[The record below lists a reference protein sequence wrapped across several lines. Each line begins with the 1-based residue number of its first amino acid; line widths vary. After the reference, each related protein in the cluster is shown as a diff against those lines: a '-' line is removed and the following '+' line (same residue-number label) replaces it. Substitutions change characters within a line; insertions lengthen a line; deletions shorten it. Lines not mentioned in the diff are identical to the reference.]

1 MRRYAF
7 HGLASLAVGLSL
19 LAGPS
24 YAQQPATAP
33 TTATTAPAPAATTTS
48 PAPTT
53 TTAPAPDPNASPEE
67 RAMAL
72 FRKGIEAHK
81 QGNLTEAEGY
91 YRTAFD
97 LKKSYDIAG
106 NLGDVELKLGKPR
119 DAAEHLSFTI
129 KNFPLTGKPDLRDRM
144 QKSLDEAKRQVGA
157 VRISVNVDR
166 ADIFVDG
173 SNKIGQAPM
182 SDEYFV
188 DPGQHSF
195 EARLKGYKS
204 AQQSITATKGT
215 LQEIKL
221 TLIAIAPPPPPKRSK
236 APAVA
241 LGVGA
246 AVGFGAGLGLF
257 LLSNSKLGD
266 AEQLTKT
273 ILAENGTCREDRGT
287 VHASCADLASTKK
300 TVNTLDG
307 LAIGAASLGGLAL
320 VGMVVYLALPNPA
333 APTTRTTGLN
343 MKLVPTAGRDS
354 GGFLISGS
362 F

>member
-7 HGLASLAVGLSL
+7 HGLASLAFGLSL
-19 LAGPS
+19 FAGS
-24 YAQQPATAP
+24 SFAQQPGATTAP
-33 TTATTAPAPAATTTS
+33 TATTATTATTAPAPAAAQ
-48 PAPTT
+48 PAV
-53 TTAPAPDPNASPEE
+53 DPNASPEE
-67 RAMAL
+67 RAMAM

-81 QGNLTEAEGY
+81 QGNLVEAEGY

-129 KNFPLTGKPDLRDRM
+129 RNFPLTGKPELRERM
-144 QKSLDEAKRQVGA
+144 QKALDEAKRQVGA

-173 SNKIGQAPM
+173 STKVGQAPL

-188 DPGQHSF
+188 DPGQHTF

-204 AQQSITATKGT
+204 ARQTITSTKGT
-215 LQEIKL
+215 LQELKL
-221 TLIAIAPPPPPKRSK
+221 TMIAIAPPPPPKRSK

-257 LLSNSKLGD
+257 LLSNSKLG
-266 AEQLTKT
+266 ELET
-273 ILAENGTCREDRGT
+273 IAGEIRTANGTCTAGATLHDR
-287 VHASCADLASTKK
+287 CADLASTKK

-307 LAIGAASLGGLAL
+307 VAIGAAALGGLSL

-333 APTTRTTGLN
+333 PPTTRTTGLN
-343 MKLVPTAGRDS
+343 LKLVPTAGRE
-354 GGFLISGS
+354 GGGLLVSGS

>member
-1 MRRYAF
+1 MRRYPF
-7 HGLASLAVGLSL
+7 QCIASLAVSLSL
-19 LAGPS
+19 FAAGS
-24 YAQQPATAP
+24 SFAQQPAP
-33 TTATTAPAPAATTTS
+33 TPTGATTT
-48 PAPTT
+48 PAPTP
-53 TTAPAPDPNASPEE
+53 TAATPAPPPDPNASPEE

-81 QGNLTEAEGY
+81 QGNLVDAEGF

-129 KNFPLTGKPDLRDRM
+129 RNFPLTGKPELRERM
-144 QKSLDEAKRQVGA
+144 QKALAEAKHQVGA
-157 VRISVNVDR
+157 VKIGVNVER
-166 ADIFVDG
+166 AEVFVDG
-173 SNKIGQAPM
+173 KAIGKAPITE
-182 SDEYFV
+182 EYFV
-188 DPGQHSF
+188 DPGAHSI
-195 EARLKGYKS
+195 EGRMKGYKP
-204 AQQSITATKGT
+204 AKQAINATKGT

-241 LGVGA
+241 LGIGA

-257 LLSNSKLGD
+257 LASNSKYDDAVGLTNQIKDARGSCRDEAGVTPHPLCGD
-266 AEQLTKT
+266 LT
-273 ILAENGTCREDRGT
+273 
-287 VHASCADLASTKK
+287 STKS

-307 LAIGAASLGGLAL
+307 LAIGAAGLGGLAL

-333 APTTRTTGLN
+333 APAPRTTGLP
-343 MKLVPTAGRDS
+343 MRIIPTAGRDS
-354 GGFLISGS
+354 GGLLVSGS

>member
-1 MRRYAF
+1 MRRYAIY
-7 HGLASLAVGLSL
+7 GLASLVLGLS
-19 LAGPS
+19 AGPS
-24 YAQQPATAP
+24 FAQQPGTTTAP
-33 TTATTAPAPAATTTS
+33 TAATTATTAPAPTASPAATQ
-48 PAPTT
+48 PAV
-53 TTAPAPDPNASPEE
+53 DPNASPEE

-72 FRKGIEAHK
+72 FRRGIEAHK
-81 QGNLTEAEGY
+81 QGNLVEAEGY

-129 KNFPLTGKPDLRDRM
+129 RNFPLTGKPELRERM
-144 QKSLDEAKRQVGA
+144 QKALDEAKRQVGS
-157 VRISVNVDR
+157 VRVIVNVDR
-166 ADIFVDG
+166 ADIYVDG
-173 SNKIGQAPM
+173 TTKIGQAPL

-188 DPGQHSF
+188 DPGQHTF

-204 AQQSITATKGT
+204 AKQSITATKGT
-215 LQEIKL
+215 LQELKL
-221 TLIAIAPPPPPKRSK
+221 TLIAITPPPPPKRSK

-257 LLSNSKLGD
+257 LLSNSKLGE
-266 AEQLTKT
+266 AEEITNEIITAQ
-273 ILAENGTCREDRGT
+273 GTCRSERGT
-287 VHASCADLASTKK
+287 VHPRCEDLASTKK

-307 LAIGAASLGGLAL
+307 VAIGAASLGGLAL

-333 APTTRTTGLN
+333 PATTRTTGLN
-343 MKLVPTAGRDS
+343 LKVVPTGGRES
-354 GGFLISGS
+354 GGLLVSGS

>member
-1 MRRYAF
+1 M
-7 HGLASLAVGLSL
+7 
-19 LAGPS
+19 
-24 YAQQPATAP
+24 
-33 TTATTAPAPAATTTS
+33 
-48 PAPTT
+48 
-53 TTAPAPDPNASPEE
+53 
-67 RAMAL
+67 AM

-81 QGNLTEAEGY
+81 QGNLVEAEGY

-129 KNFPLTGKPDLRDRM
+129 RNFPLTGKPELRDRM
-144 QKSLDEAKRQVGA
+144 QKALDEAKRQVGA

-166 ADIFVDG
+166 ADIYVDG
-173 SNKIGQAPM
+173 TTKVGQAPL

-188 DPGQHSF
+188 DPGQHTF

-204 AQQSITATKGT
+204 AKQSITSTKGT
-215 LQEIKL
+215 IQELKL
-221 TLIAIAPPPPPKRSK
+221 TLVANAPPPPPKRSK

-241 LGVGA
+241 LGIGA
-246 AVGFGAGLGLF
+246 AVGVGAGLGLF
-257 LLSNSKLGD
+257 FLSTSKLS
-266 AEQLTKT
+266 EVEEITNEIKT
-273 ILAENGTCREDRGT
+273 AKGTCNANSGATLHLRCAD
-287 VHASCADLASTKK
+287 HASATK

-307 LAIGAASLGGLAL
+307 VAYGAMGLGGLAL

-333 APTTRTTGLN
+333 PSTTGTTGLN
-343 MKLVPTAGRDS
+343 VKLVPTAGREG
-354 GGFLISGS
+354 GGFLVSGS